1 MRVGVRTGAEPA
13 RQCLRRCGLSRLL
26 AQGHAVEMVQLLLG
40 HAELDHV
47 AAYLE
52 VSTHDLDQACAGI
65 DAIFPD

>member
-1 MRVGVRTGAEPA
+1 
-13 RQCLRRCGLSRLL
+13 
-26 AQGHAVEMVQLLLG
+26 MVQLLLG